1 MASRG
6 KKGDRENVE
15 KTVAKPTLALI
26 ATRPGSLQSGLVALM
41 TTMPQVNAVIVAEEA
56 VSALRMVAEH
66 LPTLVLLEMALP
78 GEETRTVLKQIK
90 VTWPLIRCIVLAD
103 DVRQQQEAKTAG
115 ADVVL
120 LKGFAAAK
128 LIATVEELLSQK
140 EKGRAK

>member
-26 ATRPGSLQSGLVALM
+26 ATRPGPLQNGLVALM

-56 VSALRMVAEH
+56 VSALRMIAEH

-90 VTWPLIRCIVLAD
+90 AAWPLTRCIVLAN
-103 DVRQQQEAKTAG
+103 DVRQQQEAKAAG

-120 LKGFAAAK
+120 LKGFSAAK